1 MQNWLPTLSYPILVT
16 LWGFIS
22 SNSAAQTLND
32 NNEAFRYELKMDS
45 MYQASQKW
53 ISDDSAAQKAET
65 WTTRADLFIQINEK
79 PIIKEKYKNID
90 FQEEIHNA
98 WNKAYQL
105 DKKNEWTKAIET
117 GLAGS
122 CIDLYLLGLEALENA
137 RKFKSVGDA
146 EKAEDCFR
154 KSYENYKRCGQ
165 QQNQVNLYWA
175 NVGHSWQWIRFFR
188 GLSLRMAE
196 KVTEA
201 ENEYIALIKLDW
213 SEPIIFLE
221 LSDLQKKSGKSEE
234 STKTL
239 VKGQDKF
246 PANIPIACA
255 LTINYLEADKLKQA
269 QTTIRKFDH
278 FLGDNPELVIT
289 KALVYEKKGD
299 LKKADALFKALYSFD
314 KYEVRTLVAY
324 AGYLMRKTQNAEK
337 MDAEEF
343 AQLAFN
349 LIESASDLSPNNDEL
364 KIERDA
370 IKFKYP
376 KVYREETL

>member
-1 MQNWLPTLSYPILVT
+1 MQNWLPTLSYPIIAFLLV
-16 LWGFIS
+16 LFGRNI
-22 SNSAAQTLND
+22 AAQTLND

-53 ISDDSAAQKAET
+53 IADDSAAQKAGT
-65 WTTRADLFIQINEK
+65 WTTRAELFTQINEK
-79 PIIKEKYKNID
+79 PLLREKYKNID
-90 FQEEIHNA
+90 FQEEINSA
-98 WNKAYQL
+98 WNKAHQL

-122 CIDLYLLGLEALENA
+122 CIDFYIMGLEALENA
-137 RKFKSVGDA
+137 RKYKSVGDA

-154 KSYENYKRCGQ
+154 KSYENYKKCGQ

-175 NVGHSWQWIRFFR
+175 NVGHSWQWVRFFR
-188 GLSLRMAE
+188 ALSLRMAE
-196 KVTEA
+196 KITEA

-213 SEPIIFLE
+213 QEPILFLE
-221 LSDLQKKSGKSEE
+221 LSDLQKKAGKGDE

-239 VKGQDKF
+239 LLGQEKF

-255 LTINYLEADKLKQA
+255 LTINYLDVDKLKQA
-269 QTTIRKFDH
+269 QATIKKFDG

-299 LKKADALFKALYSFD
+299 LKKADALFKSLYTFD

-324 AGYLMRKTQNAEK
+324 AGYLMRKTKNAEK

-370 IKFKYP
+370 IKFKFP
-376 KVYREETL
+376 KVFREETL